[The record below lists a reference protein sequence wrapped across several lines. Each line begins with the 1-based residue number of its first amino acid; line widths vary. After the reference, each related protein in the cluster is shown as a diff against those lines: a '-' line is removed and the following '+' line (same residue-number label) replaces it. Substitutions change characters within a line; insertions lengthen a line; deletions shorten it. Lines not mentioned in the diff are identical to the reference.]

1 MRVIKHSALIAQPP
15 DRVFALINDI
25 ESYPRFLP
33 WCTHARVE
41 QRSER
46 EVVATVGVHRGPL
59 QGEFTTRNELEPERR
74 IYMRLVRG
82 PFHMLEGE
90 WLLTALEDG
99 GCRIDVCI
107 RFAFTQ
113 RFAGALFEPF
123 LQDTV
128 ASLVDAFLIRARAPD
143 PLRAV

>member
-1 MRVIKHSALIAQPP
+1 MREVKRSATVSQPQS
-15 DRVFALINDI
+15 RIYALINDV
-25 ESYPRFLP
+25 ERYPEFVP
-33 WCTHARVE
+33 GCTEARVE
-41 QRSER
+41 ARTTR
-46 EVVATVGVHRGPL
+46 EVLATLTVRRGPL
-59 QGEFTTRNELEPERR
+59 RVQFTTRNELEPERR

-90 WLLTALEDG
+90 WLLTSLEDG